1 MSPTPAGV
9 RPRPL
14 KDTKD
19 TDISMTSSH
28 RHPPLHRVLP
38 PRSLLLLAVLVVM
51 LAALAAVAAPSL

>member
-1 MSPTPAGV
+1 
-9 RPRPL
+9 
-14 KDTKD
+14 
-19 TDISMTSSH
+19 MTSSH